1 MIALFLLS
9 VIMSLGIIVMTV
21 FVLYQASPRR
31 KWVSFFTDSDK
42 TELQK
47 LINLAKKT
55 ASTPINSSKPIL
67 DDSKKKNLQRQLLSL
82 VNNDIAMA
90 ERLLKLERKKH
101 PMYSENW
108 YLKKVINDLLK
119 RDSTG

>member
-1 MIALFLLS
+1 
-9 VIMSLGIIVMTV
+9 MSLGIIVITI

-55 ASTPINSSKPIL
+55 ASTPVNSSKPIL